1 MPEKHSV
8 KNGTLYV
15 LKDDKYEEV
24 IHCKI
29 SDVQSKICV
38 EDELSHR
45 PDLIPAPQSFEFSGE
60 FDFRSSLVNYIRLF
74 GFRYGINVWLQAKF
88 RKKR

>member
-1 MPEKHSV
+1 MGEDNKPKKVMLFNIED
-8 KNGTLYV
+8 G
-15 LKDDKYEEV
+15 KYEEV
-24 IHCKI
+24 DFTGDIDI
-29 SDVQSKICV
+29 YI

-45 PDLIPAPQSFEFSGE
+45 LDLIPAPQSFEFSGE

-74 GFRYGINVWLQAKF
+74 GLRYGIKIWLQAKF